1 MNKPSCPTASC
12 RTKTSVASCACSSTN
27 CRIAKLKIL
36 TRRFGLDG
44 EEEQTL
50 EEIGHRFGIT
60 RERIRQLQNAALAK
74 LRKMLDQ
81 LEGDP

>member
-1 MNKPSCPTASC
+1 M
-12 RTKTSVASCACSSTN
+12 
-27 CRIAKLKIL
+27 KIL

-50 EEIGHRFGIT
+50 EEIGQRFGFT

-81 LEGDP
+81 LEADPQ